1 LSVTVATAGTT
12 AVFIFCSG
20 GAEMKNSLKGA
31 LLSGLVL
38 PGLGQVLFRHYM
50 RGIVLMFT
58 LCASMSAIAA
68 LVLAKALPILKKIES
83 DGGEIDIPMIATVA
97 TQAATTSGSLL
108 FNALMLLVLVCW
120 ILAVVDAYRIGRKM
134 DLSGN

>member
-1 LSVTVATAGTT
+1 
-12 AVFIFCSG
+12 
-20 GAEMKNSLKGA
+20 MKNSLKGA

-50 RGIVLMFT
+50 RGIVLMLT
-58 LCASMSAIAA
+58 VCASMSVMAA
-68 LVLAKALPILKKIES
+68 LALAKAIPILEKIVS
-83 DGGEIDIPMIATVA
+83 DGGEIDIRVIATAA
-97 TQAATTSGSLL
+97 TQAANTSDSLL